1 MPQNALK
8 RLIKLALEI
17 FKTLNNLIPEYMGS
31 GFPELENRVKK
42 PSYAVWRDK
51 TDLSQIETS

>member
-1 MPQNALK
+1 MPQNTLK

-31 GFPELENRVKK
+31 EFPELENLVKK
-42 PSYAVWRDK
+42 LSYAVWRDK
-51 TDLSQIETS
+51 TDFSQIETS